1 VVLPHPGTRNSFGEF
16 AVSYHGTPRF
26 GLQFVPER
34 QQVYTI
40 FSTSQ
45 WLVCVDAPDD
55 KATLDLQVTL
65 PAALLATGSG
75 TVVGQRP
82 GPDGT
87 VVHRWQQTEPVSTYL
102 FGFAAGRFTQTESRT
117 GTTAFF
123 YGAQDMSREELNR
136 IFVDT
141 PDMVDF
147 FTEHAGVPLPGGIY
161 TQVLVANTAGQ
172 EAAGFSML
180 SDAYGRAVLND
191 PTAISL
197 IAHELAHQW
206 WGNLV
211 TCRDWTHFWLNEG
224 FATFMAAAYD
234 ERRFGP
240 EAYRRDIER
249 IRGRYD
255 EVRQNGGDRS
265 LVFPDWNRPSA
276 SDRTIVY
283 QKGAYVLHML
293 REQLG
298 DDAFWAGIRRYT
310 IAHAG
315 RSVTT
320 EDFKRSM
327 EESTRSDL
335 GAFFDKW
342 VYLRP

>member
-1 VVLPHPGTRNSFGEF
+1 VR
-16 AVSYHGTPRF
+16 
-26 GLQFVPER
+26 
-34 QQVYTI
+34 
-40 FSTSQ
+40 
-45 WLVCVDAPDD
+45 
-55 KATLDLQVTL
+55 
-65 PAALLATGSG
+65 
-75 TVVGQRP
+75 
-82 GPDGT
+82 
-87 VVHRWQQTEPVSTYL
+87 RWQQTEPVSTYL
-102 FGFAAGRFTQTESRT
+102 FGFAAGRFTQTDSRR

-123 YGAQDMSREELNR
+123 YGAENMSREELNR
-136 IFVDT
+136 IFIDT

-147 FTEHAGVPLPGGIY
+147 FTEHAAVPLPGGTY

-206 WGNLV
+206 RGNLV

-249 IRGRYD
+249 IRDRYD
-255 EVRQNGGDRS
+255 EVRQSGGDRS

-310 IAHAG
+310 VAHAG
-315 RSVTT
+315 RSVSN
-320 EDFKRSM
+320 EDFRRSM
-327 EESTRSDL
+327 EEGTGADL
-335 GAFFDKW
+335 GTFFDKW
-342 VYLRP
+342 VYLKP